1 MKYLKNL
8 KLNIKCNCIREKYY
22 KGIMTLGKNEILYI
36 LKEEG
41 KIEAECHFCG
51 EKYVFTE
58 DDFKDIK

>member
-1 MKYLKNL
+1 MKFLH
-8 KLNIKCNCIREKYY
+8 
-22 KGIMTLGKNEILYI
+22 I

-58 DDFKDIK
+58 DDFKDIKKI